1 MLALD
6 KLYASELDQIKE
18 EVQASDALAQYLE
31 EEEESFYLEMR
42 NQFEPRIL
50 ALYEQVAKENPLQL
64 MSFERYLL
72 DEGYE
77 GLFLPKI
84 LGYAVL
90 RGEISENYKYLVSQ
104 DQFRAILLEI
114 CNSANFEILSKRIG
128 QTVQLG
134 FALSSDIWVTSL
146 IETIVN
152 KRVKSFL
159 ITQKMPEYRI
169 FENRRALHFRYNKQ
183 FKGEI
188 FRSASFPKTFGE
200 FKVMHLPLRH
210 FLLERA
216 MMEDIDNSSILPH
229 MKAFLKLDEIQGNEE
244 LIYILMIFGK
254 YFSYNKS
261 IKDLLS
267 TSIDASMKADEGF
280 AKKWFAYLDEL
291 YSKGVEISADNAN
304 KSMDLVGDKSD
315 LFKKYYE
322 LINVISSKG
331 INEEKTIDAVKGFH
345 SSFEGLSKQNIAL
358 RTAIYR
364 VFELE
369 MKDLAPLQ
377 YASFFNVFKQMIP
390 YVESFRN
397 QRFNQNLKD
406 LCLKFVRSCIRTFT
420 DKRGRDY
427 QDVKKFVAT
436 NFVDI
441 GFMKDKEVVAL
452 FKTKR
457 KKKPEDKA

>member
-6 KLYASELDQIKE
+6 KLYMSELDKIKE
-18 EVQASDALAQYLE
+18 EVQASDALAQYLD
-31 EEEESFYLEMR
+31 EEEESFYLELR
-42 NQFEPRIL
+42 NEFEPRML

-64 MSFERYLL
+64 MAFEQYIL
-72 DEGYE
+72 DEGFE
-77 GLFLPKI
+77 GLFLPKV

-90 RGEISENYKYLVSQ
+90 RGEINENYKYLVSQ
-104 DQFRAILLEI
+104 DQFSAILLAI

-146 IETIVN
+146 IEKISN
-152 KRVKSFL
+152 KRVKNFL
-159 ITQKMPEYRI
+159 VTQKMSQYRV

-183 FKGEI
+183 FVGEI
-188 FRSASFPKTFGE
+188 FSSAEFPKTFGE

-210 FLLERA
+210 FLLGRA
-216 MMEDIDNSSILPH
+216 MMEDVDNSSILPH
-229 MKAFLKLDEIQGNEE
+229 MKDFLSLEEIQGNEE

-254 YFSYNKS
+254 YFNYDNA
-261 IKDLLS
+261 IKDQLS
-267 TSIDASMKADEGF
+267 ASIDACIAADAEF
-280 AKKWFAYLDEL
+280 DIKWFTYLDEL
-291 YSKGVEISADNAN
+291 YAKGVEISEENA
-304 KSMDLVGDKSD
+304 KQSLELIGDKSELFERYYNLIID
-315 LFKKYYE
+315 L
-322 LINVISSKG
+322 SSKG
-331 INEEKTIDAVKGFH
+331 INDEKIIESVKVFH
-345 SSFEGLSKQNIAL
+345 SSYEGLSKQNVAL

-364 VFELE
+364 VFETE
-369 MKDLAPLQ
+369 MKDLGAFQ
-377 YASFFNVFKQMIP
+377 YPQFFTTFKQMIP
-390 YVESFRN
+390 YIESFRN

-406 LCLKFVRSCIRTFT
+406 LCLKFVKRCIKTFT

-457 KKKPEDKA
+457 KKKTV

>member
-6 KLYASELDQIKE
+6 KLYASELDKVKE
-18 EVQASDALAQYLE
+18 EVQASDALAQYLD
-31 EEEESFYLEMR
+31 EEEESFYLDLR
-42 NQFEPRIL
+42 NQFEPKLL

-64 MSFERYLL
+64 MAFEQYIL
-72 DEGYE
+72 DEGFE

-90 RGEISENYKYLVSQ
+90 RGDLNENYKYLVSQ
-104 DQFRAILLEI
+104 DQFSAILLAI

-146 IETIVN
+146 VEKITN

-159 ITQKMPEYRI
+159 MTQKMPQYRV

-183 FKGEI
+183 FSGEI
-188 FRSASFPKTFGE
+188 FGSAVFPKSFGE
-200 FKVMHLPLRH
+200 FKVMHLPLRN

-216 MMEDIDNSSILPH
+216 MMQDVDNSSILPH
-229 MKAFLKLDEIQGNEE
+229 MNDFLKLEEIQGNEE

-254 YFSYNKS
+254 YFEYDKD
-261 IKDLLS
+261 IADLLS
-267 TSIDASMKADEGF
+267 SSIDTCIKEDSEFDI
-280 AKKWFAYLDEL
+280 KWFAYLDEL
-291 YSKGVEISADNAN
+291 YGKGVEISADNAK
-304 KSMDLVGDKSD
+304 KSLELVGAKSD
-315 LFKKYYE
+315 LFNRYYQ
-322 LINVISSKG
+322 LIHDLSVSGVS
-331 INEEKTIDAVKGFH
+331 EEKIVEEVRAFH
-345 SSFEGLSKQNIAL
+345 SSYEGLSKQNVAL
-358 RTAIYR
+358 RTAVYR
-364 VFELE
+364 VFEDQMNGLKALE
-369 MKDLAPLQ
+369 YSQ
-377 YASFFNVFKQMIP
+377 FFTIFKQMVP
-390 YVESFRN
+390 YVENFRN

-406 LCLKFVRSCIRTFT
+406 LFLKFVKRCIKIFT

-457 KKKPEDKA
+457 KKKA